1 MEFPRRIYTVKEF
14 MQARECLEKGYKHR
28 LTVVGSKTF
37 KERVR
42 KVQSLLRITDY
53 YDFLRTYIRCLE
65 EIEGVGQLREAEA
78 TIWLNGYL
86 IENPVEGAR
95 FIVQKAEQMK
105 QYLEGKQH
113 YEKGETAAVEK
124 SIEFL
129 KALQDKRI
137 SEDLKM
143 KRRESLKQWTEE
155 RIL

>member
-28 LTVVGSKTF
+28 LAIVGSKAF
-37 KERVR
+37 KEKIK
-42 KVQSLLRITDY
+42 KVQGLLRITDY
-53 YDFLRTYIRCLE
+53 YDFLRTYIRSLQ

-78 TIWLNGYL
+78 TIWLNNYL
-86 IENPVEGAR
+86 VENPVEGAR

-105 QYLEGKQH
+105 KYLEGKQY

-143 KRRESLKQWTEE
+143 KCKEALKQWTEE